1 MAKPNPKRNEKFK
14 LPGSSLDE
22 VFKVVQGYATIDKPA
37 SLADIAKATG
47 MHETSISKN
56 VGFLLSLGVLEG
68 GRSKAPTE
76 IGQKLGL
83 ALMHNVPEE
92 IESTLGS
99 IVAED
104 EFLKNVLAAVRIR
117 KGMDETSLRAHVAYS
132 AGQSKTGSTT
142 TGTGAVVELLRR
154 SGHLNSEEGKL
165 VISAPTPRPA
175 ARETPVSAKVEPAAS
190 QLVSETVDTPSPFT
204 ISIRVE
210 VRCEPKD
217 LDDLGAKLRKV
228 VDEFSK
234 EAEIADD
241 NEE

>member
-1 MAKPNPKRNEKFK
+1 MAKANPKSNDKFK
-14 LPGSSLDE
+14 LPGSSLEE

-56 VGFLLSLGVLEG
+56 VGFLLSMGVLEG
-68 GRSKAPTE
+68 GRYKAPTE

-92 IESTLGS
+92 LESILRD

-117 KGMDETSLRAHVAYS
+117 KGMDDTSLRAHIAYS

-154 SGHLNSEEGKL
+154 SGNLSSEDGKL
-165 VISAPTPRPA
+165 VVSAPTSRPLVHGMPMP
-175 ARETPVSAKVEPAAS
+175 EKVDSAPS
-190 QLVSETVDTPSPFT
+190 QFTSEIADSTSPFA
-204 ISIRVE
+204 ISIRID
-210 VRCEPKD
+210 VRCELKD
-217 LDDLGAKLRKV
+217 LDGLGAKLRKV
-228 VDEFSK
+228 VDEYSK
-234 EAEIADD
+234 EAEISDD
-241 NEE
+241 SEE